1 MAETARRSRAP
12 GAAPAWD
19 VPLPDEAATHRFA
32 RFLAGELK
40 PGDIVALSGELG
52 AGKTTLARAII
63 RALAGDETLEVP
75 SPTFTLIQSYDTSRG
90 PVVHADLHRARAGRG
105 RAHRLPQRLRRG
117 CGATGA
123 GPGHSF
129 ACRDERLGRGEARA
143 AARRCLD
150 ASLRAARQADRRNG
164 DPDDLAAAAGRPGG
178 AARQALQRDREA
190 RRVRARLRG
199 PR

>member
-1 MAETARRSRAP
+1 MADPARQSRAP

-40 PGDIVALSGELG
+40 PGDIVALSGDLG

-90 PVVHADLHRARAGRG
+90 PVVHADLYRVNDPEELRELGFEEASEAGIVLVEWPERAGS
-105 RAHRLPQRLRRG
+105 ALNPDRLDIAPPPAPGEGARPPRLSRPRRG
-117 CGATGA
+117 
-123 GPGHSF
+123 
-129 ACRDERLGRGEARA
+129 
-143 AARRCLD
+143 
-150 ASLRAARQADRRNG
+150 
-164 DPDDLAAAAGRPGG
+164 AGRPP
-178 AARQALQRDREA
+178 
-190 RRVRARLRG
+190 RAPPHPPPSRT
-199 PR
+199 

>member
-1 MAETARRSRAP
+1 MAETARQSRAP

-40 PGDIVALSGELG
+40 PGDIVALSGDLG

-90 PVVHADLHRARAGRG
+90 PVRSEEHTSELQSLTNLVC
-105 RAHRLPQRLRRG
+105 RLLLEKKKKKIKKHNTKKKKTEQIKK
-117 CGATGA
+117 
-123 GPGHSF
+123 
-129 ACRDERLGRGEARA
+129 
-143 AARRCLD
+143 
-150 ASLRAARQADRRNG
+150 
-164 DPDDLAAAAGRPGG
+164 
-178 AARQALQRDREA
+178 
-190 RRVRARLRG
+190 
-199 PR
+199 